1 MSKGYM
7 GKILWV
13 DLSKGVLEEETI
25 PDEIYERFLAGYGLG
40 AKVLFDRMEAGVDP
54 LGPDNVLGFV
64 AGLLTG
70 TGALF
75 VGRWQVVGKSPL
87 TGGWGDSNCGGDF
100 APAIKR
106 TGYDGI
112 FFKGQSP
119 KPVYLLIDGDEK
131 KLVDAG
137 DLWGTDA
144 IDTEDALQQKHGKA
158 FRVAAIGQGGESLSL
173 ISGIVNAGGRISARS
188 GLGAVM
194 GSKNLK
200 AVCLKGKTRIPIHDQ
215 KQVLAL
221 SKEFR
226 QRLSRDEVVD
236 KVFTGGVVGMM
247 GRVLKY
253 FKTQPAMAGDLFKF
267 TLRVWGTPGIAAMSA
282 ENGDSPVK
290 NWKGVGFRD
299 FPLPTRSKHIGDDA
313 VTAHQTKKYACH
325 SCPLAC
331 GGKCSVKSGPFPLD
345 ETHKPEYESLCA
357 LGTLVLV
364 DDLERIF
371 QANELLNRAGID
383 SISAGSTIAWAFECF
398 ERGLLTEKDTDGLR
412 LTWGNA
418 EAMVACVEK
427 LISGKGFGALL
438 KDGVKRAAEKLG
450 KGSDQWAIHAGGQEL
465 PMHDGRFD
473 AGYGLAYEVEPTPGR
488 HTIFSYTYGDLM
500 NLGAETK
507 QMRKAKLFHNFA
519 DRFGVHGK
527 GQEMSV
533 VSAFMDVVNGCG
545 MCVFGVSVGG
555 KPPVTAWINAATG
568 WNRSFDDYLDVGR
581 RIKAIRQAFN
591 VREGITP
598 KDTQMPHRARGVPP
612 LEAGPNKDVT
622 PPFDELSRDFFLA
635 MGWDPNSGK
644 PMSHTLDRLGLT
656 EVKEALAKLS
666 G

>member
-13 DLSKGVLEEETI
+13 DLSKGVLEEENI
-25 PDEIYERFLAGYGLG
+25 ADEVYERFLAGYGLG
-40 AKVLFDRMEAGVDP
+40 AKILFDRMKPGVDP

-64 AGLLTG
+64 AGLLSG

-75 VGRWQVVGKSPL
+75 SGRWQVVGKSPL
-87 TGGWGDSNCGGDF
+87 TGGWGDANCGGDL

-112 FFKGQSP
+112 FFTGKSP
-119 KPVYLLIDGDEK
+119 KPVYLLIEGDEK

-144 IDTEDALQQKHGKA
+144 IDTEDALQEKHGKA
-158 FRVAAIGQGGESLSL
+158 FRVAAIGRGGENQSL
-173 ISGIVNAGGRISARS
+173 ISGIVNARGRIAARS

-200 AVCLKGKTRIPIHDQ
+200 AVCFKGATRVPIHDQ

-221 SKEFR
+221 SKAFR
-226 QRLSRDEVVD
+226 ARLSRDEKVD
-236 KVFTGGVVGMM
+236 SIFTGGVVGTM

-253 FKTQPAMAGDLFKF
+253 FKTQPAMAGELFKF

-282 ENGDSPVK
+282 ENGDSPIQ

-299 FPLPTRSKHIGDDA
+299 FPLTTRSKFIGDDA
-313 VTAHQTKKYACH
+313 VTAHETKKYACH
-325 SCPLAC
+325 SCPLSC
-331 GGKCSVKSGPFPLD
+331 GGKCSVKSGPYPLE

-357 LGTLVLV
+357 LGSLVLV

-383 SISAGSTIAWAFECF
+383 TISAGSTIAWAFECF

-412 LTWGNA
+412 LNWGNA
-418 EAMVACVEK
+418 EAMLACVEK
-427 LISGKGFGALL
+427 LISGEGFGELL
-438 KDGVKRAAEKLG
+438 KNGVKRASEKLG
-450 KGSDQWAIHAGGQEL
+450 KGSEQWAIHAGGQEL

-488 HTIFSYTYGDLM
+488 HTIISYTYADLM
-500 NLGAETK
+500 NLGTKTK
-507 QMRKAKLFHNFA
+507 QVPKTKLFHSAA

-533 VSAFMDVVNGCG
+533 ASAFMEVVNGCG

-555 KPPVTAWINAATG
+555 NPPVAEWINAVTG
-568 WNRSFDDYLDVGR
+568 WHRTFDEYLDIGR
-581 RIKAIRQAFN
+581 RIKAVRQAFN
-591 VREGITP
+591 VREGISP
-598 KDTQMPHRARGVPP
+598 ADTKMPSRARGVPP
-612 LEAGPNKDVT
+612 LEAGPNKDNT
-622 PPFDELSRDFFLA
+622 PPFDDLARDYYLS
-635 MGWDPNSGK
+635 MGWDPNSGR
-644 PMSHTLDRLGLT
+644 PMSHTLERLGLP
-656 EVKEALAKLS
+656 EVKAALDKL
-666 G
+666 